1 MNIRKL
7 LSIVLVIAWMM
18 IVFYFSHQ
26 QGEGSGSMS
35 KTIVIKAIEIVD
47 IKNNISYEQ
56 KEEIV
61 KIVEPIIR
69 KLAHLCIYILGGM
82 LILNCIYQFIKIN
95 KISIIC
101 SALIGVSYAIS
112 DEIHQLFIIG
122 RSGNAKD
129 VIIDSLGIFIGISIY
144 LLVVKTINKF
154 RTNSID

>member
-7 LSIVLVIAWMM
+7 LSIVLVVAWMM

-35 KTIVIKAIEIVD
+35 RTIVIKAIEIVD
-47 IKNNISYEQ
+47 IQNNISYEQ
-56 KEEIV
+56 KEAIV
-61 KIVEPIIR
+61 QVVEPIIR

-82 LILNCIYQFIKIN
+82 LIINCIYQFIKIN

-101 SALIGVSYAIS
+101 SAILGVCYAIS
-112 DEIHQLFIIG
+112 DEIHQLFIVG

-129 VIIDSLGIFIGISIY
+129 VIIDSLGIFIGISVY
-144 LLVVKTINKF
+144 LLALKIINKF
-154 RTNSID
+154 KTSSID